1 MEDTMVIHPT
11 AERAARETA
20 TGPAAA
26 ALAAAGGGALVFGLL
41 TLLAGAFSG
50 IKAILGFIP
59 AVGSLS
65 GKAILAVA
73 AWLVLWPVLH
83 FLWRDSDA
91 RLHGACV
98 ATAVMIA
105 VSAVCT
111 FPPVFE
117 AFH

>member
-1 MEDTMVIHPT
+1 MIH
-11 AERAARETA
+11 RV

-41 TLLAGAFSG
+41 TLLAGAFAG
-50 IKAILGFIP
+50 IKAFLGFIP

-65 GKAILAVA
+65 GKSILAVA
-73 AWLVLWPVLH
+73 AWLILWLVLH
-83 FLWRDSDA
+83 LLWRQDDT
-91 RLHGACV
+91 RLRAACV
-98 ATAVMIA
+98 ATVVMIA
-105 VSAVCT
+105 VSVVCT

>member
-1 MEDTMVIHPT
+1 MIH
-11 AERAARETA
+11 RV

-41 TLLAGAFSG
+41 TLLAGAFAG
-50 IKAILGFIP
+50 VKAFLGFIP

-65 GKAILAVA
+65 GKSILAVA
-73 AWLVLWPVLH
+73 GWLVLWLVLH
-83 FLWRDSDA
+83 LLWREDDT
-91 RLHGACV
+91 RLHGASI
-98 ATAVMIA
+98 ATAIMIA
-105 VSAVCT
+105 VSVLCT